1 MFGRGGHLKQGEV
14 SSSISRLRPVRDA
27 EGNIVGWENPDY
39 ISNENVLNLS
49 GYNPNYEG
57 A

>member
-1 MFGRGGHLKQGEV
+1 MFGRGGHLKQGDV

-27 EGNIVGWENPDY
+27 EGNIVKWENPDY
-39 ISNENVLNLS
+39 NSNEAVLNSS